1 MTEEEEEEE
10 ESLFKGLSRERGGP
24 QKEEEE
30 EEDSPRKTVEK
41 VRQTKETKAPSRS
54 ASLLCLLSFVVGSQ

>member
-24 QKEEEE
+24 QKEEE

-54 ASLLCLLSFVVGSQ
+54 ASLLCLLSFVIGSQ